1 MLLFS
6 DDIEATSDDD
16 LDIPGPEGK
25 KLPLPM
31 KKLEAFYTMRMMK
44 SAQHKLQVCLVL
56 FIGLTRALPA
66 PLSESSRRTR
76 LHRFAPTSDCDPGPY
91 GYGAT
96 PPAGPASHQRSCGHP
111 PAAATG

>member
-1 MLLFS
+1 MLMISVAIWFS

-16 LDIPGPEGK
+16 LDVPGPEGK

-56 FIGLTRALPA
+56 SFVDRW
-66 PLSESSRRTR
+66 LSCSLVRV
-76 LHRFAPTSDCDPGPY
+76 
-91 GYGAT
+91 
-96 PPAGPASHQRSCGHP
+96 
-111 PAAATG
+111 PAAAVPDCIIALF